1 MRYSGFTGFRSDSMS
16 RLKKYFG
23 VMLFGG
29 AVLTTGLMA
38 APASNKW
45 LSTVTVTPSGAHVL
59 GNPAAPN
66 KVVEYLSYT
75 CGHCADFEAKE
86 APVFKTQF
94 VATGK
99 ASLEI
104 RNLVLNPV
112 DLTAAMLAR
121 CGGKTKFFGNQ
132 RHLLATQ
139 AAWLGKTKNIS
150 AATQAKLKA
159 QDYTGFMVGTFDEIG
174 LGPIMQQRGISSV
187 QAKACLA
194 DTLAFKAIVDMTDA
208 GAALGVRGTPSFLV
222 NGVLQDHI
230 HNVAELKA
238 VMK

>member
-1 MRYSGFTGFRSDSMS
+1 M
-16 RLKKYFG
+16 KKY
-23 VMLFGG
+23 LG
-29 AVLTTGLMA
+29 AVLVGVMALSTALIA
-38 APASNKW
+38 APAPSKW
-45 LSTVTVTPSGAHVL
+45 LSTVTVTGKGAYIL

-75 CGHCADFEAKE
+75 CGHCAEFEVKE
-86 APVFKTQF
+86 APVFGAKF

-104 RNLVLNPV
+104 RNMVLNPV

-121 CGGKTKFFGNQ
+121 CGGKRKFFGNQ

-139 AAWLGKTKNIS
+139 AIWIGNIKNIS
-150 AATQAKLKA
+150 AATRDKLKA

-174 LGPIMQQRGISSV
+174 LGPIMQQRGITPA
-187 QAKACLA
+187 QAKTCLA
-194 DTLAFKAIVDMTDA
+194 NKLAFKAVIGMTESGD
-208 GAALGVRGTPSFLV
+208 ALGVRGTPAFLV

-230 HNVAELKA
+230 HNAAELQA

>member
-1 MRYSGFTGFRSDSMS
+1 MRYRVFTGFRLNGML
-16 RLKKYFG
+16 RFKKYLG
-23 VMLFGG
+23 VLVVSGTI
-29 AVLTTGLMA
+29 LTTCLMA
-38 APASNKW
+38 APSSNKW

-75 CGHCADFEAKE
+75 CGHCADFEEKE

-132 RHLLATQ
+132 RLLLATQ
-139 AAWLGKTKNIS
+139 ATWAGKTKDIS

-159 QDYTGFMVGTFDEIG
+159 KDYTGFMVGTFDEIG
-174 LGPIMQQRGISSV
+174 LGPIMQQRGISPV

-194 DTLAFKAIVDMTDA
+194 DTAAFKAIVDMTEA

-222 NGVLQDHI
+222 NDVLQDHI

>member
-1 MRYSGFTGFRSDSMS
+1 MFVSGAMF
-16 RLKKYFG
+16 
-23 VMLFGG
+23 
-29 AVLTTGLMA
+29 TTGLTA

-45 LSTVTVTPSGAHVL
+45 LSTVSVTPSGAYVL
-59 GNPAAPN
+59 GNPTAPN

-104 RNLVLNPV
+104 RNLVLNPI
-112 DLTAAMLAR
+112 DFTAAMLAR

-139 AAWLGKTKNIS
+139 AAWLGKSKNIS

-174 LGPIMQQRGISSV
+174 LGPIMQQRGISPV

-194 DTLAFKAIVDMTDA
+194 DTAAFKAIVDMTDA

-238 VMK
+238 AMK

>member
-1 MRYSGFTGFRSDSMS
+1 MS
-16 RLKKYFG
+16 RMHNLIG
-23 VMLFGG
+23 VVFVSL
-29 AVLTTGLMA
+29 ASISTGLAA
-38 APASNKW
+38 APASSKW
-45 LSTVTVTPSGAHVL
+45 LSTVTVTDKGAHIM

-75 CGHCADFEAKE
+75 CGHCADFEMKE

-104 RNLVLNPV
+104 RNMVLNPV

-121 CGGKTKFFGNQ
+121 CGGKAKFFANQ

-139 AAWLGKTKNIS
+139 ATWLGKTKNIS
-150 AATQAKLKA
+150 AATQEKLKA
-159 QDYTGFMVGTFDEIG
+159 QDYAGFMVGTFDEIG
-174 LGPIMQQRGISSV
+174 LGPIMQQRGISPA
-187 QAKACLA
+187 QAKTCLA
-194 DTLAFKAIVDMTDA
+194 DKAAFNTIVGMTEA
-208 GAALGVRGTPSFLV
+208 GSALGIRGTPSFLV

-230 HNVAELKA
+230 HNAAELKA
-238 VMK
+238 AMK

>member
-1 MRYSGFTGFRSDSMS
+1 ML
-16 RLKKYFG
+16 RLKKY
-23 VMLFGG
+23 L
-29 AVLTTGLMA
+29 AVAFVGITAISAGLIA
-38 APASNKW
+38 APAPSKW
-45 LSTVTVTPSGAHVL
+45 LTTVTVTEKGAHVL

-75 CGHCADFEAKE
+75 CSHCANFEENE
-86 APVFKTQF
+86 APSFKTQF

-121 CGGKTKFFGNQ
+121 CGGKAKFFGN
-132 RHLLATQ
+132 HKLLFAMQ
-139 AAWLGKTKNIS
+139 PDWLGKTKNIS

-159 QDYTGFMVGTFDEIG
+159 QDYTGFMIGTFEEIG
-174 LGPIMQQRGISSV
+174 LGPIMQKRGITPV

-194 DTLAFKAIVDMTDA
+194 DKAAFKTIVNMTDA
-208 GAALGVRGTPSFLV
+208 GSALGVKGTPSFLV
-222 NGVLQDHI
+222 NDVLQDHV
-230 HNVAELKA
+230 HNAAELA
-238 VMK
+238 ALMK

>member
-1 MRYSGFTGFRSDSMS
+1 MS
-16 RLKKYFG
+16 HMKQYL
-23 VMLFGG
+23 G
-29 AVLTTGLMA
+29 AALVGALALSTTLIA
-38 APASNKW
+38 APAPSKW
-45 LSTVTVTPSGAHVL
+45 LSTVTVTDKGAHIL

-75 CGHCADFEAKE
+75 CRHCAEFEVKE
-86 APVFKTQF
+86 APTFKAEF
-94 VATGK
+94 VASGK

-104 RNLVLNPV
+104 RNMVLNPV

-121 CGGKTKFFGNQ
+121 CGGKAKFFGNQ

-139 AAWLGKTKNIS
+139 AIWSGNSHKIS
-150 AATQAKLKA
+150 AATHDKLKA

-174 LGPIMQQRGISSV
+174 LGAIMQQRGITPA
-187 QAKACLA
+187 QARACLA
-194 DTLAFKAIVDMTDA
+194 DKAAFNIIVGMTEA
-208 GAALGVRGTPSFLV
+208 GSALGVRRTPSFMV

-230 HNVAELKA
+230 HNAAELQA

>member
-1 MRYSGFTGFRSDSMS
+1 MAHM
-16 RLKKYFG
+16 KKY
-23 VMLFGG
+23 LG
-29 AVLTTGLMA
+29 AVLVGVMALSTPLLA
-38 APASNKW
+38 APAPGKW
-45 LSTVTVTPSGAHVL
+45 LSTVTVTDKGAYVL

-75 CGHCADFEAKE
+75 CGHCAEFEVKE
-86 APVFKTQF
+86 APAFKAKF

-104 RNLVLNPV
+104 RNMVLNPV

-121 CGGKTKFFGNQ
+121 CGGKGKFFGNQ

-139 AAWLGKTKNIS
+139 AIWSGNTNKIS
-150 AATQAKLKA
+150 AATRDKLKA
-159 QDYTGFMVGTFDEIG
+159 QDYTGFMIGTFDEIG
-174 LGPIMQQRGISSV
+174 LGPIMQQRGITPK
-187 QAKACLA
+187 QAKTCLA
-194 DTLAFKAIVDMTDA
+194 NKAAFDFVIGMTES
-208 GAALGVRGTPSFLV
+208 GSALGVGGTPAFLV

-230 HNVAELKA
+230 HNAAELQA

>member
-1 MRYSGFTGFRSDSMS
+1 MR
-16 RLKKYFG
+16 RLKNYLG
-23 VMLFGG
+23 ALFVS
-29 AVLTTGLMA
+29 AAALSAGLSA
-38 APASNKW
+38 SPASNKW
-45 LSTVTVTPSGAHVL
+45 LSSVTVTDKGAHII

-75 CGHCADFEAKE
+75 CGHCAEFEMKE
-86 APVFKTQF
+86 APAFKTQF
-94 VATGK
+94 VSTGK

-121 CGGKTKFFGNQ
+121 CGGKARFFGNQ

-139 AAWLGKTKNIS
+139 ATWLGNAKNIS
-150 AATQAKLKA
+150 AATREKLKA
-159 QDYTGFMVGTFDEIG
+159 QDYSGFMVGTFDEIG
-174 LGPIMQQRGISSV
+174 LAPIMQQRGITPV
-187 QAKACLA
+187 QAKTCLA
-194 DTLAFKAIVDMTDA
+194 DKAALKIIIDMTEA
-208 GAALGVRGTPSFLV
+208 GSALGVRGTPSFLV

-230 HNVAELKA
+230 HNTAELKA

>member
-1 MRYSGFTGFRSDSMS
+1 MS
-16 RLKKYFG
+16 HMKKY
-23 VMLFGG
+23 LG
-29 AVLTTGLMA
+29 AVLVSALALSTTLVA
-38 APASNKW
+38 APAPSKW
-45 LSTVTVTPSGAHVL
+45 LSTVTVTDKGAHVL

-75 CGHCADFEAKE
+75 CGHCADFEMKE
-86 APVFKTQF
+86 APAFKTQF

-104 RNLVLNPV
+104 RNMVLNPV

-121 CGGKTKFFGNQ
+121 CGGKAKFFGNQ

-139 AAWLGKTKNIS
+139 ATWSGKTKNIS
-150 AATQAKLKA
+150 AATRDKLKT

-174 LGPIMQQRGISSV
+174 LGPIMQQRGISPA
-187 QAKACLA
+187 QAKSCLA
-194 DTLAFKAIVDMTDA
+194 DKAAFNAIIGMTEA
-208 GAALGVRGTPSFLV
+208 GSALGVRGTPSFLV

-238 VMK
+238 AMK

>member
-1 MRYSGFTGFRSDSMS
+1 MS
-16 RLKKYFG
+16 HMKKYLGAIFVG
-23 VMLFGG
+23 VAALS
-29 AVLTTGLMA
+29 TGLFA
-38 APASNKW
+38 APTASKW
-45 LSTVTVTPSGAHVL
+45 LSTVTVSDKGAHIV

-75 CGHCADFEAKE
+75 CGHCAEFEVKE
-86 APVFKTQF
+86 APTFKTQF

-104 RNLVLNPV
+104 RNMVLNPV

-139 AAWLGKTKNIS
+139 ATWLGKTKNIS
-150 AATQAKLKA
+150 AATQEKLKA
-159 QDYTGFMVGTFDEIG
+159 QDYTGFMIGTFNEIG
-174 LGPIMQQRGISSV
+174 LGPIMQQRGITPA
-187 QAKACLA
+187 QAKTCLA
-194 DTLAFKAIVDMTDA
+194 DKAAFNTIVDMTEA
-208 GAALGVRGTPSFLV
+208 ASALGVRGTPSFLV

-238 VMK
+238 AMK

>member
-1 MRYSGFTGFRSDSMS
+1 MS
-16 RLKKYFG
+16 RFKNYLGIVF
-23 VMLFGG
+23 VSG
-29 AVLTTGLMA
+29 AMFATGLLA
-38 APASNKW
+38 APASSKW
-45 LSTVTVTPSGAHVL
+45 LTTVSVTPSGAHIL
-59 GNPAAPN
+59 GNPAASN

-75 CGHCADFEAKE
+75 CGHCADFEVKE
-86 APVFKTQF
+86 APGFKTEF

-104 RNLVLNPV
+104 RNYVLNPV

-121 CGGKTKFFGNQ
+121 CGGKAKFFGNQ

-139 AAWLGKTKNIS
+139 ATWLGKTKNIS

-174 LGPIMQQRGISSV
+174 LGPIMQQRGITPV

-194 DTLAFKAIVDMTDA
+194 DKAAFNIIVDMTEA
-208 GAALGVRGTPSFLV
+208 GTALGVRGTPSFLV

>member
-1 MRYSGFTGFRSDSMS
+1 MLRM
-16 RLKKYFG
+16 KKYMGLVFAG
-23 VMLFGG
+23 VAALSTG
-29 AVLTTGLMA
+29 AAA
-38 APASNKW
+38 APASSKW
-45 LSTVTVTPSGAHVL
+45 LSTVTVTDKGAHIL

-75 CGHCADFEAKE
+75 CGHCADFEMKE
-86 APVFKTQF
+86 APAFKTQF

-104 RNLVLNPV
+104 RNLVLNPI

-121 CGGKTKFFGNQ
+121 CGGKAKFFGNQ
-132 RHLLATQ
+132 KHLLSTQ
-139 AAWLGKTKNIS
+139 ATWLGKAKNIS
-150 AATQAKLKA
+150 AATQEKLKT

-174 LGPIMQQRGISSV
+174 LGPIMQQRGIAPA

-194 DTLAFKAIVDMTDA
+194 DKAAFKMIIGMTEA
-208 GAALGVRGTPSFLV
+208 GSALGVRGTPSFLV

-230 HNVAELKA
+230 HNTAELQA
-238 VMK
+238 AMK